1 MIKKSLRFLMAGG
14 LCAVSMQ
21 SGAIATGPVELILQR
36 TSGQEIQRI
45 ALESWVYDQKSTTLF
60 AESMFGGY
68 RCQSAPDLGQ
78 ANHYLAL
85 DNGIYS
91 LVSVNTSSV
100 QTEGVIYATPVAT
113 LDDFAACR
121 PALATQVQ
129 PKGPNTDLTM
139 DVISNG
145 FRQLADVPIIG
156 GFSMALG
163 GASGP
168 AVVAQLNANM
178 ICFDGNNQAMGTV
191 ELEDMNGIVQ
201 DFRGATPTSLT
212 FATGAANSLAFNT
225 LTTLSCFDMSQAR
238 SVQNGAAVCPD
249 LQVDGDLFMDG
260 FESNV
265 FGGWNTQ
272 VAVGVRVIET
282 PAGVG
287 DSLMYE
293 VSVRNCTEQT
303 LSNVALRGYFD
314 DGVLDANSSAWGE
327 CTGSTCTAADFTV
340 LPNSGYLRL
349 SNDTQQVGGEGRI
362 TLDAGETRAYAVER
376 DLNAVVGSIFLNAI
390 AVVAPGSRAVPA
402 YDAVVIDALANA
414 QPTLSNIGGALGTID
429 EEENLVVTDVL
440 QALDSDSGF
449 DCDDDSCILI
459 STTNN
464 ALLRPTEDITAS
476 FNPVSQTI
484 SLDITPRKNRSGLV
498 TIQVRVQDA
507 GGATSDPVNLPLE
520 VLEVNDPPYFAVSS
534 GWTPA
539 SRPGLDAPGTP
550 GVFQVNTALT
560 VSCPMQQL
568 ANDTYQLID
577 SECPSQDWESAD
589 DIPSTQDTMLYDDFV
604 TDLQPGPNETGSV
617 TLACFVEV
625 NRDETPCAQYSDT
638 IFDFVDL
645 KDTGSGWSLG
655 YRLSGAKG
663 EVSLVLRASDGDL
676 ETSASVRVSVLNSAP
691 VFTTTGGTFG
701 LDENATAQY
710 MSAAMDDD
718 MDPIAY
724 SLSGPD
730 ASLFQLI
737 TPGTSGDFE
746 PLAPFDFEAPVDANT
761 DNAYEVTVNA
771 DDGFDV
777 VSQNFLIVV
786 ADLNEAPVAIAD
798 PDEFDIDIG
807 VVNGLVVVDSSALA
821 TSFDPDG
828 DKLVRWEITSG
839 NLPVDM
845 GFLEPF
851 DIDPFTG
858 EITVNDNRNFAA
870 ETSFVIEITVQ
881 DAISGGLTSDP
892 ETITVNVNDPGP

>member
-21 SGAIATGPVELILQR
+21 SGAIATGPVELVLQR

-45 ALESWVYDQKSTTLF
+45 ALESWAYDKQTTTLF

-68 RCQSAPDLGQ
+68 RCQSAPGLGQ

-85 DNGIYS
+85 DKGVYS
-91 LVSVNTSSV
+91 LASVNTSYV

-121 PALATQVQ
+121 PALAAQAQ

-139 DVISNG
+139 DVIGNG
-145 FRQLADVPIIG
+145 IRQLTDVPIVG

-168 AVVAQLNANM
+168 AVIAQLNANM

-191 ELEDMNGIVQ
+191 ELEDMNGVVQ
-201 DFRGATPTSLT
+201 NFRGATPTSLT
-212 FATGAANSLAFNT
+212 FATGASNSLAFNT
-225 LTTLSCFDMSQAR
+225 LNTLSCFDMGQAR

-249 LQVDGDLFMDG
+249 LQADGDLFTDG

-282 PAGVG
+282 PTGVG

-303 LSNVALRGYFD
+303 LGNVALRGYFD
-314 DGVLDANSSAWGE
+314 SGVLDFASSAWGE
-327 CTGSTCTAADFTV
+327 CAGSSCSAGDFV
-340 LPNSGYLRL
+340 SLPNSGYLRL
-349 SNDTQQVGGEGRI
+349 SNDSAQVGGGTRI
-362 TLDAGETRAYAVER
+362 SLNPGQTRAYAVQREL
-376 DLNAVVGSIFLNAI
+376 DAAVGSIFLNAI
-390 AVVAPGSRAVPA
+390 AVVSPGSSAVPA

-414 QPTLSNIGGALGTID
+414 QPTLTNIGGALGTID
-429 EEENLVVTDVL
+429 EEENLVMTDLL

-464 ALLRPTEDITAS
+464 PLLRPQDISAT

-484 SLDITPRKNRSGLV
+484 SLDINPRKNRSGLV
-498 TIQVRVQDA
+498 TVQVRVQDA
-507 GGATSDPVNLPLE
+507 GGATSDPINLPLE
-520 VLEVNDPPYFAVSS
+520 VLEVNDPPYFAISS

-560 VSCPMQQL
+560 GPCPMQQL

-710 MSAAMDDD
+710 MSAAIDDD
-718 MDPIAY
+718 LDPIAY

-730 ASLFQLI
+730 AALFQLI

-746 PLAPFDFEAPVDANT
+746 PITPFDFEAPVDANT
-761 DNAYEVTVNA
+761 DNTYEVTVNA
-771 DDGFDV
+771 DDGFDTV
-777 VSQNFLIVV
+777 GQSFTIMV

-798 PDEFDIDIG
+798 PDTFDIDIG
-807 VVNGLVVVDSSALA
+807 VVNGLVVVDPSALA

-828 DKLVRWEITSG
+828 DKLVRWDIISG
-839 NLPVDM
+839 NIPVDI

-858 EITVNDNRNFAA
+858 EITVNDNRNFTA
-870 ETSFVIEITVQ
+870 ETTFVIEITVQ
-881 DAISGGLTSDP
+881 DAISGGLTSAP
-892 ETITVNVNDPGP
+892 ETITINVNDPGP